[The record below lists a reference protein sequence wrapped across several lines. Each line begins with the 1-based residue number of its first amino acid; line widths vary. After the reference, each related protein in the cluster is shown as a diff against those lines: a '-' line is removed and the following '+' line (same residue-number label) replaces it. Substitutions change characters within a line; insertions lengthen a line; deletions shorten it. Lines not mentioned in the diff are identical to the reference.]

1 MRPDV
6 NKPVENPKLSSLFL
20 ELKSADDS
28 RRPQIREAIAEEI
41 ALNAYLLAIIHMDE
55 SNSVHKDDGTFEL
68 KKGATIEFEMLKAGD
83 TFFMPVF
90 TDWNELLKCEEYQ
103 KRYKEYSLQT
113 LIVSFDD
120 MAAITA
126 GQKGI
131 AVNPYSDNFVIG
143 PKDLVHMKEHKDMV
157 TKGSAEMTI
166 TEDTKVLIG
175 DPANYPT
182 EMVEAIKKYAKK
194 NKAIKAI
201 WLKLMTRGDEQ
212 SHLAIV
218 DFVGDRN
225 AVFGGIAGAARPYF
239 NGMYLDMVPYADS
252 FGQQAATGEPFYRRK
267 KGLFG

>member
-20 ELKSADDS
+20 ELKNADDS

-55 SNSVHKDDGTFEL
+55 SNSVHKDDGTLEL

-131 AVNPYSDNFVIG
+131 AVNPFSDNFAIG
-143 PKDLVHMKEHKDMV
+143 PQDVMHIKNHKDLV
-157 TKGSAEMTI
+157 TKGS
-166 TEDTKVLIG
+166 TEVTMAKDTTVQIG

-194 NKAIKAI
+194 NKAINAI
-201 WLKLMTRGDEQ
+201 WLKLMTRDGEQ

-218 DFVGDRN
+218 DFVGNRK
-225 AVFGGIAGAARPYF
+225 AVFGVIAEAARPYF

-252 FGQQAATGEPFYRRK
+252 FGQQAAKGEPFYRRK

>member
-28 RRPQIREAIAEEI
+28 RRPQIREAIAEEL
-41 ALNAYLLAIIHMDE
+41 ALNAYLLAVIHMDE
-55 SNSVHKDDGTFEL
+55 NNSVHKDDGTFEL

-131 AVNPYSDNFVIG
+131 AVNPFSDNLAIG
-143 PKDLVHMKEHKDMV
+143 PQDVMHIKNHKDLV
-157 TKGSAEMTI
+157 TKGSTEVTMA
-166 TEDTKVLIG
+166 EDTTVQIG

-194 NKAIKAI
+194 NKAINAI
-201 WLKLMTRGDEQ
+201 WLKLMTRDGEQ
-212 SHLAIV
+212 SFLAIV
-218 DFVGDRN
+218 DFVGDRK
-225 AVFGGIAGAARPYF
+225 AVFGGIAEAARPFF
-239 NGMYLDMVPYADS
+239 NGMYLDMVPYADN
-252 FGQQAATGEPFYRRK
+252 FGQQAAKGDPFDKRK
-267 KGLFG
+267 KGVFG